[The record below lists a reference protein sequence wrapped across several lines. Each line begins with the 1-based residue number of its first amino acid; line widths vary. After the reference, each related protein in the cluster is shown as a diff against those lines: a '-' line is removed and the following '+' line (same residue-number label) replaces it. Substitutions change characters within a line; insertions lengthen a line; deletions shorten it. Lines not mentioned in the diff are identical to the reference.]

1 MKHVDTICALAS
13 GPPPAALI
21 VLRVS
26 GPAVAEFMAQ
36 HLQPS
41 PTNPRRAVLSRLTLF
56 SLDVCSSDSF
66 VYRDG
71 PLDAGSGL
79 TTKRWTMGPRHI
91 TQSYVPSSLRIFKST
106 GQQGRT
112 SERTNF
118 NFGYYYLFKPVEDYF
133 VIPYKCLQQQQH

>member
-1 MKHVDTICALAS
+1 MLDKFEDFFYD
-13 GPPPAALI
+13 
-21 VLRVS
+21 LRLVS
-26 GPAVAEFMAQ
+26 QQVPKQ
-36 HLQPS
+36 D
-41 PTNPRRAVLSRLTLF
+41 PTDD
-56 SLDVCSSDSF
+56 DVF

-71 PLDAGSGL
+71 PLDAGSGF